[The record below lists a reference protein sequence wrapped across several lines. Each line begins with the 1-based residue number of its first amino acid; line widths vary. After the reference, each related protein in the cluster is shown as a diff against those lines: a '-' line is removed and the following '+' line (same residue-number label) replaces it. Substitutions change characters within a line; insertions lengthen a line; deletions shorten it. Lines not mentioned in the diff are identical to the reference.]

1 MTPEPY
7 RGGSTPPSGYR
18 WIRQGGTH
26 DNDNI
31 NEIMESSEFYNTGD
45 YPETMEE
52 LLDAMEDPSGRYKH
66 LRIILYRNRS
76 SIGLGLGQQ
85 YLVVNKNGFGLYQL
99 TDINYS
105 NGILVMT
112 FANPK
117 TCNMAKVTLD
127 INNKHPEH
135 FLIGWNDLKQL
146 VYEETISDIIDD
158 EILELENDTKPHF

>member
-1 MTPEPY
+1 MTPDPY
-7 RGGSTPPSGYR
+7 RGGSAPPLVSSGYGR
-18 WIRQGGTH
+18 GSIL
-26 DNDNI
+26 DNINI

-85 YLVVNKNGFGLYQL
+85 YLVVNRNGFGLYQL

-117 TCNMAKVTLD
+117 TCNVAKVTLD

-146 VYEETISDIIDD
+146 VYEETISDLIND
-158 EILELENDTKPHF
+158 EILELEKDTEPHF